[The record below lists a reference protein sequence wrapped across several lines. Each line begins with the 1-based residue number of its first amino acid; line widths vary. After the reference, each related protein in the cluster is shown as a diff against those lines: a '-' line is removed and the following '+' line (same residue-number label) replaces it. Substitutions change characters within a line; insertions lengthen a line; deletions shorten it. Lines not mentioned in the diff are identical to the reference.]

1 MGRFTGK
8 VAMVT
13 GAGSGIGADASF
25 VAGVNLPVD
34 GGLTAHN
41 GAPRIDGL

>member
-8 VAMVT
+8 VATVIA
-13 GAGSGIGADASF
+13 AGSGIGANASF
-25 VAGVNLPVD
+25 FTGVNLPVD

-41 GAPRIDGL
+41 GAPRFDGL